1 MELANQ
7 PVSGVLGYDQEHWGN
22 PASIATI
29 RPDKVFDGGHL
40 QLVDSFRSRFARS

>member
-7 PVSGVLGYDQEHWGN
+7 PVSGVLGYDQEHWRN

-40 QLVDSFRSRFARS
+40 QLVDSFRSGFARS